1 MKQSDTFRQN
11 AENCRHLAEHAEGQP
26 TQKRYMRMAEAWM
39 ALANEQD
46 WLDGEVPP
54 APIAASPAE
63 NTRSA
68 RGF

>member
-1 MKQSDTFRQN
+1 
-11 AENCRHLAEHAEGQP
+11 
-26 TQKRYMRMAEAWM
+26 MRMAEAWM

-63 NTRSA
+63 NTRFP